1 MLAREGTRL
10 SADTM
15 APAGPRSNG
24 GASAHGCVRREPA
37 RPFPALTGAVASPAP
52 SPHPRSV
59 PGSWSLPGPRPGS
72 SCSPSSASRTLSS
85 LAEAALKLLRLSCP
99 RSQDPAAEPSL
110 PVGSGFSEATLFRER
125 KGDLKGTDVPAIN
138 LDVLECNLGELRCIP
153 VPRHVPGGR
162 VLLPPPRPARLDT
175 FLSTD
180 VLFAFLP
187 VYCSAAIQRLLCGR
201 KGKRGTKAR
210 NQPHGREMVMRAR
223 EGKRRRPA
231 RLCRRRSVCRRLGL
245 RAAPGERAGA
255 GVQQPS
261 RERSEP
267 PWALPAERPSG
278 IRGEPPT
285 RTRDV
290 KLRVIEGSGSCV
302 CPGRGVGTAQFIPL
316 LCTGADPPHTCAPET
331 QPGEGALPPPRGL
344 QPEPPTRS
352 RSSKVW
358 MRIGGQG
365 RQ

>member
-1 MLAREGTRL
+1 M
-10 SADTM
+10 
-15 APAGPRSNG
+15 
-24 GASAHGCVRREPA
+24 H
-37 RPFPALTGAVASPAP
+37 
-52 SPHPRSV
+52 
-59 PGSWSLPGPRPGS
+59 
-72 SCSPSSASRTLSS
+72 
-85 LAEAALKLLRLSCP
+85 
-99 RSQDPAAEPSL
+99 
-110 PVGSGFSEATLFRER
+110 
-125 KGDLKGTDVPAIN
+125 
-138 LDVLECNLGELRCIP
+138 P

-162 VLLPPPRPARLDT
+162 VSLPPPRPARLDT

-223 EGKRRRPA
+223 EGKRRWSP

-278 IRGEPPT
+278 IRGEPPM

-302 CPGRGVGTAQFIPL
+302 CPGWGVGTARFVPL

-358 MRIGGQG
+358 MRGPRTAVTATLSPAPELPFAGMTTERGVLSACPGRLQPVQSQPREWTAAAMQGWRDRRPLRRLADRGGSRSGKTLGAAPG
-365 RQ
+365 RQPASPEPSMGGSARVVWGPCAECHREMLTGTGDRD